1 MVIHHDAESVLRRV
15 DKYFNL
21 NPSYI
26 GDPEIYL
33 GDKLNKMRLENR
45 VWERA
50 NIPAIYVN

>member
-33 GDKLNKMRLENR
+33 GDKLNKMRLENG
-45 VWERA
+45 VWK
-50 NIPAIYVN
+50 